1 MCKFKF
7 PEDDLS
13 FLLTEDISSKG
24 ADGIAGTNAIL
35 EKLPKEGLE
44 KKVCL
49 TIKPRIAFSLFHVCK
64 KWKYTH
70 QGWKAFLRNNNLPP
84 IPVDPENFLDRF
96 RPDLSRV
103 IEVLIC

>member
-1 MCKFKF
+1 MFR
-7 PEDDLS
+7 E
-13 FLLTEDISSKG
+13 KG
-24 ADGIAGTNAIL
+24 VFENQTLYRCSNFCMFA
-35 EKLPKEGLE
+35 
-44 KKVCL
+44 
-49 TIKPRIAFSLFHVCK
+49 